1 MTGGQAFFKAMGER
15 LWEEVLA
22 RDYERGA
29 LSFLILAPKGQGKST
44 LLATITLKALELG
57 DLVVWRGRHRDFWP
71 RLPRK
76 LVKIFVY
83 ADDELKVLRIQP
95 GTSKAV
101 DITEQLD
108 IEKYKTIEEL
118 YRQLEPGRIN
128 VVYEPSYHQPS
139 EELRE
144 IAETDAEWLP
154 GRFFW
159 YDFLDFLAHRVDARF
174 LSLCLDE
181 IDDIFP
187 AGASGMLWRALE
199 HAQHS
204 LAELRER
211 LVWLYGTTHDP
222 AHLDSRILKKL
233 DGFIYLRGAL
243 VPKISMMP
251 DKSAPARLDIGQG
264 IIEIRGRGY
273 GGFEFDK
280 LPHDGYLYNI
290 QKSWQGPEVH
300 VTKRSIKEQILELAE
315 EEGPERA
322 LIKLRE
328 AFMNGQISQRYYYL
342 LKNLIEGRV

>member
-1 MTGGQAFFKAMGER
+1 MAGGESIFKAMGKA
-15 LWEEVLA
+15 LWAEILT
-22 RDYERGA
+22 RDYEKGA

-44 LLATITLKALELG
+44 LLATIALKGIELG
-57 DLVVWRGRHRDFWP
+57 DLVLWRGRHRDFWP
-71 RLPRK
+71 RLPRG
-76 LVKIFVY
+76 LVKIFVHEH
-83 ADDELKVLRIQP
+83 DELSVFKIRP
-95 GTSKAV
+95 GTQNAV
-101 DITEQLD
+101 DITKQLD
-108 IEKYKTIEEL
+108 IEKYKTIKEL
-118 YRQLEPGRIN
+118 YRQLESGRIN

-139 EELRE
+139 EELKE
-144 IAETDAEWLP
+144 IAETNAEWLP

-159 YDFLDFLAHRVDARF
+159 YDFLDFLAKRVDARF
-174 LSLCLDE
+174 LSFCIDE
-181 IDDIFP
+181 LDDIFP
-187 AGASGMLWRALE
+187 AGASGMLWKALE

-222 AHLDSRILKKL
+222 AHIDSRILKKL

-251 DKSAPARLDIGQG
+251 DKNAPARLELGEG

-280 LPHDGYLYNI
+280 LPHDGHLYNI
-290 QKSWQGPEVH
+290 RKSWQGPKVH

-315 EEGPERA
+315 KEGPERA

-328 AFMNGQISQRYYYL
+328 ALANRQISKSYYYL
-342 LKNLIEGRV
+342 LKSLIEEI